1 VNGCSGLVK
10 GGEGVGYDCQLLQ
23 MYQPNPIFLLNP
35 PSTSTNP
42 PPFAGF
48 SEKHGYSPN
57 AMIIGDY
64 IHRICVYL
72 QEKMYSRYIKERIAK
87 RIDGG
92 KAIIVMGSRQVGKT
106 TLIESL
112 LESKDYL
119 LINGDD
125 PKTRTLLAEPNTE
138 QIRSILGN
146 YKYIFIDE
154 AQRIEG
160 IGLTMKIITDRF
172 KGVQLFASG
181 SSSFDLSNKLNEPLT
196 GRKWEYQ
203 LFPIS
208 WEEYEDHHG
217 YLHAEQNVENR
228 LLYGFYPDVLN
239 NIGDEISILRNLVN
253 SYLYKDILS
262 YADIRKPE
270 VLDKLIQALALQIGS
285 EVNYSELSQII
296 GVDKNTVNKYIDI
309 LEKGFIIFKLSSF
322 SRNVRN
328 EIKTNK
334 KIYFYDNG
342 VRNMVIGNFNPIELR
357 TDKGALWENFLIS
370 ERIKQIEYKQ
380 SLSRTYFWRTRQQQ
394 EVDFVEENGG
404 KIYGYEFKWQR
415 KKTQKLPKT
424 FTETYNAEASVID
437 RENFREFVKIH

>member
-1 VNGCSGLVK
+1 
-10 GGEGVGYDCQLLQ
+10 
-23 MYQPNPIFLLNP
+23 MYL
-35 PSTSTNP
+35 
-42 PPFAGF
+42 
-48 SEKHGYSPN
+48 
-57 AMIIGDY
+57 
-64 IHRICVYL
+64 RYL
-72 QEKMYSRYIKERIAK
+72 KERITK
-87 RIDGG
+87 RIDSG
-92 KAIIVMGSRQVGKT
+92 KAIIVAGPRQVGKT
-106 TLIESL
+106 TLIESI

-119 LINGDD
+119 LLNGDD

-138 QIRSILGN
+138 QIRSIIGKH
-146 YKYIFIDE
+146 KYVFIDE
-154 AQRIEG
+154 AQRISG

-172 KGVQLFASG
+172 KDVQLFASG

-208 WEEYEDHHG
+208 WEEYENHHG
-217 YLHAEQNVENR
+217 YLHAEQNIENR

-239 NIGDEISILRNLVN
+239 NVGDEISILRNLVN

-262 YADIRKPE
+262 FADIRKPDI
-270 VLDKLIQALALQIGS
+270 LDKLVQALALQIGS
-285 EVNYSELSQII
+285 EVNYSELAQILS
-296 GVDKNTVNKYIDI
+296 VDKNTVSKYIDI
-309 LEKGFIIFKLSSF
+309 LEKGYIIFKLSSF

-370 ERIKQIEYKQ
+370 ERMKQIEYKQ
-380 SLSRTYFWRTRQQQ
+380 SLSHSYFWRTRQQQ

-404 KIYGYEFKWQR
+404 KIYGFEFKWQ
-415 KKTQKLPKT
+415 KKKNQRLPKT
-424 FTETYNAEASVID
+424 FTEAYNAEAKVID
-437 RENFREFVKIH
+437 KANFRDFVILLQ